1 MSHRYTLILNN
12 GRIWLPI
19 LPLELRY
26 ICMTFLEFILENCSI
41 FLKKYYSKNEII
53 LLFFYQAKRDLI
65 TGLKSRTKAGRPEWT
80 EFFRNI
86 QQQNHG
92 DVTVFYCGNP
102 TLSNVLSQKCNEF
115 NFKFKKEI
123 F

>member
-1 MSHRYTLILNN
+1 M
-12 GRIWLPI
+12 
-19 LPLELRY
+19 
-26 ICMTFLEFILENCSI
+26 
-41 FLKKYYSKNEII
+41 
-53 LLFFYQAKRDLI
+53 I

-80 EFFRNI
+80 EFFRNV